1 MSQLGLFVWNKP
13 ACSRVHLYMFPSL
26 KDIKGCT
33 RIQNKLCS
41 VTWICKRL
49 TFTSFDGT
57 ELFMPYFQALPSVW
71 KTVVSHLKWC
81 LLLGDCCNKFLLS
94 TSYWICFQLYILNY
108 VLVKI
113 TTCAQLPNYKN
124 YFPPGIW
131 NHFNGFVHC
140 GYSLVRHQKQEH
152 GISTASNIIIWRRPY
167 WRYSR
172 TYWVTWS
179 TLNRQITN

>member
-57 ELFMPYFQALPSVW
+57 ELFMPYFQALPSLW

-124 YFPPGIW
+124 YFSPR
-131 NHFNGFVHC
+131 HLESFQRFC
-140 GYSLVRHQKQEH
+140 SLWIQ
-152 GISTASNIIIWRRPY
+152 SCTASKTGTRDQHSLQHHHLKEAILKI
-167 WRYSR
+167 
-172 TYWVTWS
+172 
-179 TLNRQITN
+179 LTNLLSDLKHT